1 MKKYIYISLSF
12 FLFLLVFLGCNE
24 NTLTS
29 NRDIIFPDSLVSYQ
43 NHVQPFLALNCAYQ
57 GCHSVESMAG
67 GRKMTDYLSLFDT
80 YNIGLIFI
88 TKPEQSRLVT
98 IMKNN
103 PPHLG
108 QFYFPDGYFN
118 DNQINGILTWI
129 KEGANN
135 N

>member
-1 MKKYIYISLSF
+1 MKVLIYIIISLF
-12 FLFLLVFLGCNE
+12 VFAVIIFGCNE

-29 NRDIIFPDSLVSYQ
+29 NREVIFPDSLVSYQ
-43 NHVQPFLALNCAYQ
+43 NHVQPFLNMNCAYQ
-57 GCHSVESMAG
+57 GCHSAETMAG
-67 GRKMTDYLSLFDT
+67 GRKMTDYFSLFDT

-98 IMKNN
+98 VMKNN

-108 QFYFPDGYFN
+108 QFYFPKGYFN

-129 KEGANN
+129 KEGAKNN
-135 N
+135 